1 MLLYKKPKGIVSL
14 RESRQDETTLKN
26 PHQTPFIP
34 CLYHLI
40 KNKLIDSSMLIWS
53 IMRLIT
59 LKKYSFQNNH
69 VYSANQQ
76 TCQDTRIN
84 PLEVFVFSKMWIV
97 TRRSACCYLPQIL
110 IVFFKK
116 TTLFNIKKTELLF
129 ITMIWEWIFYLV
141 IWGCALTFKL
151 FEILLI
157 IIMPTFCWKFSMH
170 ESLLIFVFT
179 VFKLVIN
186 RQSTHIYDLCFCK
199 N

>member
-110 IVFFKK
+110 IVFLKKQLYSILKKLNFCLLLWFENGYFIWWFKDVHLNSSFLK
-116 TTLFNIKKTELLF
+116 
-129 ITMIWEWIFYLV
+129 Y
-141 IWGCALTFKL
+141 
-151 FEILLI
+151 
-157 IIMPTFCWKFSMH
+157 
-170 ESLLIFVFT
+170 
-179 VFKLVIN
+179 
-186 RQSTHIYDLCFCK
+186 Y
-199 N
+199 